1 MEALAKFAAQ
11 LYGNDNDEIVDKG
24 NNNGNRNNDI
34 DKGIANNSNS
44 GFNGNGKTN
53 KRDSTNNFNVGNKTV
68 DIRTT

>member
-44 GFNGNGKTN
+44 GFNGNGKT
-53 KRDSTNNFNVGNKTV
+53 RYQHVITYHHCYY
-68 DIRTT
+68 